1 MDDPRMTHSVPSNSR
16 GLLARAFEF
25 RSLHVA
31 SLGFFTWQ
39 LDSKRQALMKSLPES
54 HLFRS
59 HWPKPVMWLSSESI
73 WKRYD
78 SLGSHQLSKCTTV
91 CPLLLLTF
99 LVASVRVT
107 HVFVSMWQVN
117 LGLAY
122 PKWFLI

>member
-1 MDDPRMTHSVPSNSR
+1 
-16 GLLARAFEF
+16 
-25 RSLHVA
+25 
-31 SLGFFTWQ
+31 
-39 LDSKRQALMKSLPES
+39 
-54 HLFRS
+54 
-59 HWPKPVMWLSSESI
+59 MWLSSESI